1 MIFRRGLFNAIAFA
15 FFQSVSAVDF
25 ETDQQT
31 NDIRLYTLYAV
42 LGVIVVPVL
51 IGALY
56 ARVIIGRL
64 RQKSAVSDGKSK
76 SSDRSLAS
84 STAAAKSSAGSLAS
98 RILDMRSNPV
108 VRLWWNRLDKMCG
121 SKQETDLEAQ
131 LDTFAANGRSV
142 SQSQQDLNPQLTQTS
157 LEDPEAEK
165 LPKKEKKKRKKNKL
179 EYADNDS
186 NIVDEEQE
194 LDADLAKDNETSS
207 EKKHKKH
214 KKKDKADLW
223 EGFHESEADPERASL
238 QKEKKLKKAKKAK
251 AEVYPGL
258 TQSEPDPDYP
268 VVVPTQMRNE
278 DNGME
283 KKVISEADYISR
295 AFEGELGLAEM
306 PKKGK
311 KEKKHKSDKYSSR
324 NDSGLD
330 AESGEPEHQ
339 SDPEDKHKKQKKD
352 KKEKVSDDTP
362 RELQSSNGVD
372 AEKKMKHKKHKTSTD
387 GEPGPLSG

>member
-1 MIFRRGLFNAIAFA
+1 MIFRRGLLNAIAFA

-25 ETDQQT
+25 ETDRQT
-31 NDIRLYTLYAV
+31 TDIRLYTLYAV

-84 STAAAKSSAGSLAS
+84 SIAAAKSSAGSLAA

-108 VRLWWNRLDKMCG
+108 IRLWWNRLDKMYG

-131 LDTFAANGRSV
+131 VDTFAANGRSV
-142 SQSQQDLNPQLTQTS
+142 NQSQQDLNPQLTHTS
-157 LEDPEAEK
+157 LEDPEADK
-165 LPKKEKKKRKKNKL
+165 VPKKEKKKKNKNKL

-194 LDADLAKDNETSS
+194 LDEYLVDDNETSS

-214 KKKDKADLW
+214 KRKDKADPW
-223 EGFHESEADPERASL
+223 EGLNESETDPERASL
-238 QKEKKLKKAKKAK
+238 QKEKKHKKAKKAK
-251 AEVYPGL
+251 AEVDPGL
-258 TQSEPDPDYP
+258 TESEPDPDYP
-268 VVVPTQMRNE
+268 VVLPPHMRNVE
-278 DNGME
+278 NEME
-283 KKVISEADYISR
+283 KKVVSEADYIGRSS
-295 AFEGELGLAEM
+295 EGELGLSEI

-311 KEKKHKSDKYSSR
+311 KEKKHKSDKFNSR
-324 NDSGLD
+324 NDSGVD
-330 AESGEPEHQ
+330 AESGEPEPQ
-339 SDPEDKHKKQKKD
+339 SEPEDKHKKHKKD
-352 KKEKVSDDTP
+352 KKEKVGDDTP

-372 AEKKMKHKKHKTSTD
+372 AEKKKKHKKHKTSTD